1 MTQQGKLLVDGEDAF
16 LEYGIFVEQYGY
28 KALIQMP
35 SFKKLD
41 STEWPE
47 FDGEEVD
54 LTAPVLDT
62 KTFNI
67 QFCITN
73 VRYAEDFFNC
83 ISQGAYHTFYF
94 ADLKKSYKLRLT
106 SNGTFSS
113 FIKLGKLTLSFADD
127 FPAVPDESP
136 YEFGDTEVAQFGYE
150 LDGIDMSQFGS
161 YILKGTDDSLRKT
174 PNVRSNLSVSTQ
186 DTAGVSYDSQSVF
199 FKTKDATLK
208 LLIRTDD
215 IDEFWKRWNALFSVL
230 MQPEARQFLF
240 GEMDALYDC
249 YYSKNSVTKFEILN
263 NGHVWCEFS
272 VVLTFTDCR
281 PISQY
286 MLLATEDDDW
296 VITEDKK
303 DPARILIRPRSGISY
318 LITQSGEFIVTE
330 DGNSRI
336 YVNN

>member
-35 SFKKLD
+35 SFKKLN

-73 VRYAEDFFNC
+73 VRYAEDFFND

-272 VVLTFTDCR
+272 VALTFTDCR

-296 VITEDKK
+296 VITEDKE

>member
-1 MTQQGKLLVDGEDAF
+1 MKMQGKLTIDGADAYV
-16 LEYGIFVEQYGY
+16 EYGVFVEQYGY

-47 FDGEEVD
+47 YDGEEVD

-67 QFCITN
+67 QFCVVN
-73 VRYAEDFFNC
+73 VRYAEDLFNDL
-83 ISQGAYHTFYF
+83 SQGAYHDFYF
-94 ADLKKSYKLRLT
+94 ADLKKTYKLRMT

-113 FIKLGKLTLSFADD
+113 LIKLGKMTLSFADD
-127 FPAVPDESP
+127 FPLVPDVEH
-136 YEFGDTEVAQFGYE
+136 YDFGDTEVRQFGYE

-161 YILKGTDDSLRKT
+161 YVLNGTDDNLRKT
-174 PNVRSNLSVSTQ
+174 PNVRSNLSISTS
-186 DTAGVSYDSQSVF
+186 DEAGVSYDSQNVF
-199 FKTKDATLK
+199 FKTKDVTLK
-208 LLIRTDD
+208 LLIDAPD
-215 IDEFWKRWNALFSVL
+215 IDSFWKRWNSLFTVL
-230 MQPEARQFLF
+230 LQPESRSFF
-240 GEMDALYDC
+240 FSDMDAEYEC
-249 YYSKNSVTKFEILN
+249 YYKSNSVTKFDVLG

-272 VVLTFTDCR
+272 VVLTFTNCR

-296 VITEDKK
+296 VITEEAEN
-303 DPARILIRPRSGISY
+303 PARILIRPRSGISY
-318 LITQSGEFIVTE
+318 LIMQSGEFVVTE
-330 DGNSRI
+330 DGESRI

>member
-54 LTAPVLDT
+54 LTAPMLDT

-73 VRYAEDFFNC
+73 VRYAEDFFND

-94 ADLKKSYKLRLT
+94 ADLKKSYKLRMT

-127 FPAVPDESP
+127 FPTVPDENP
-136 YEFGDTEVAQFGYE
+136 YDFGDT
-150 LDGIDMSQFGS
+150 
-161 YILKGTDDSLRKT
+161 
-174 PNVRSNLSVSTQ
+174 VRSNLSVSTQ

-208 LLIRTDD
+208 LLINAVD

-249 YYSKNSVTKFEILN
+249 YYKKNSVTKFEILN

-272 VVLTFTDCR
+272 IVLAFTNCR

-296 VITEDKK
+296 VITEDEEN
-303 DPARILIRPRSGISY
+303 PARILIRPRSGISY